1 MSKSTDLNAKIRFVF
16 EVDATGGIA
25 QLSQAEDGV
34 KTLTFQIGEITQV
47 TNNIREATSS
57 YGTSIRGLLLNLRM
71 FSFAVRTLRRE
82 FGDTNPVIENISAS
96 LITVAAF
103 TTGVAAAWDI
113 ATKATKAFMASSA
126 PLIGT
131 LKIIIGVFGAWQTA
145 LVALALIA
153 LPGVVKGLF
162 ELTSGVSK
170 FRREAKELETDIN
183 MLEAGLDRLSLT
195 QDRFNL
201 GLSMTAL
208 SIMQLKRA
216 IDLQQS
222 GTAAMEAQLEAY
234 NAELVNQRINQAGLN
249 LQAQEQNLILKET
262 QALQLDLKRQQ
273 EAARIAGRIAGG
285 AGMALTQQRVADA
298 LRQMGW
304 EPGQPINRRRLMG
317 IVREQTAGGI
327 TPRGGAGG
335 GATVTVN
342 FPNAFFQTAEGVR
355 EAIIEGATEAGRII
369 FNQYAEPGAQR

>member
-113 ATKATKAFMASSA
+113 TTKATKAFMASSA

-335 GATVTVN
+335 ATVTVN